1 MIFRHVVVMLMLAGV
16 TACGQQAG
24 STTSETVTTPTSA
37 GTANSSPAP
46 AYAATKL
53 VVNETRGSNTVDVT
67 LPQVSGGTPA
77 VRDRFNSGM
86 HAALEDL
93 LGPAVDTAIYD
104 GSLLDGDSSRI
115 TTLGPNVVGGVAIF
129 NWYAQGAAH
138 PNNSVAT
145 IVIDARTAK
154 PVLLKDI
161 WTDPQAAATKLAALV
176 TRIDN
181 CTEPVE
187 PSLDTFLDWV
197 PTPEGFHVYVP
208 VAHVLGDYLPVTV
221 PWNDIADLMTPQM
234 RTALIG

>member
-1 MIFRHVVVMLMLAGV
+1 MIVRRGLTVLMLAGV
-16 TACGQQAG
+16 TACAPQGG
-24 STTSETVTTPTSA
+24 STTTETVTTPTSP
-37 GTANSSPAP
+37 GTSSAA
-46 AYAATKL
+46 AYTATT
-53 VVNETRGSNTVDVT
+53 VAVNETRGTNIVDVT
-67 LPQVSGGTPA
+67 LPQLAGGAPA

-93 LGPAVDTAIYD
+93 LGPAVDTTIND
-104 GSLLDGDSSRI
+104 GSLLDGDSSRV
-115 TTLGPNVVGGVAIF
+115 TALGPNVVGGVAIF
-129 NWYAQGAAH
+129 NWYAKGAAH

-154 PVLLKDI
+154 PVLLTDI
-161 WTDPQAAATKLAALV
+161 WTDPQAAAAKLATLV

-181 CTEPVE
+181 RTEPVE